1 MSEKSLKNKVVIITG
16 GSGGIGSAIVNKLSN
31 YRASVVSV
39 YNRNHPDEQSD
50 ENIIHVK
57 ANLTKSEDWDRL
69 LAFTLNKYG
78 KIDVLINCAGFLE
91 PGDFLLRQEDQLRK
105 MIDINFTSVISGI
118 QKTLMIMKKQGFGHI
133 INIGSLGG
141 IVPMPY
147 SSIYSATKFALRGFT
162 FSLAEELKGTGTT
175 ISLITP
181 GSVITKMLDYEA
193 LGDNSAI
200 SFVSKPISPAKV
212 AGAVLRVIHKPR
224 IEFIIPRSQSIP
236 SKLLVFSPKIF
247 SSLYKILHR
256 IGISEKR
263 KYLNRYCSF
272 TLAKGALR

>member
-39 YNRNHPDEQSD
+39 YNRNHPDDQSD
-50 ENIIHVK
+50 ENTICLK
-57 ANLTKSEDWDRL
+57 ANLTKLEDWDRL
-69 LAFTLNKYG
+69 LEFTLNKYG
-78 KIDVLINCAGFLE
+78 KINVLINCAGLLE
-91 PGDFLLRQEDQLRK
+91 PGDFLSLQEDQLRK
-105 MIDINFTSVISGI
+105 MIDINFTSLLTGVK
-118 QKTLMIMKKQGFGHI
+118 KTLTIMRKQGLGHI

-147 SSIYSATKFALRGFT
+147 SAIYSATKFALRGFT
-162 FSLAEELKGTGTT
+162 FSLAEELKGTGTK

-181 GSVITKMLDYEA
+181 GSVVTKMLDYEA
-193 LGDNSAI
+193 QGDNSAI
-200 SFVSKPISPAKV
+200 SFVSKPISPIKV
-212 AGAVLRVIHKPR
+212 ADAVLKVIHKPR
-224 IEFIIPRSQSIP
+224 VELIIPRSQSVP